1 MDRSLTVQAA
11 SAGDLWNFMA
21 FAASKGL
28 MPKATAMA
36 RRSAVKEVLAMTEGD
51 EWESIDV
58 IDMDVEAI
66 LDRFETIA
74 SRSHRF
80 KPQSLNTY
88 KSRFRSAIQD
98 FLAYRSNPG
107 GWRPQRRSRA
117 KGSGPSTSPAGP
129 RERKATQ
136 PSPVDASL
144 ASGSAWETYRFPIR
158 PGMMATLNLPTDLRA
173 AEVARLTLFLQ
184 TLPMEDMGIA
194 VEHLP
199 QEDVGNRG
207 AEAK

>member
-1 MDRSLTVQAA
+1 MDRSMTVQAT
-11 SAGDLWNFMA
+11 SAGDLCDFMD

-36 RRSAVKEVLAMTEGD
+36 RRSAVKEVLATTEGND
-51 EWESIDV
+51 WEPINV
-58 IDMDVEAI
+58 IDMDVAAI

-117 KGSGPSTSPAGP
+117 KGSGLSASPAGP
-129 RERKATQ
+129 RERKANQ
-136 PSPVDASL
+136 PSPVDASP

-158 PGMMATLNLPTDLRA
+158 PGMMATLDLPTDLRA
-173 AEVARLTLFLQ
+173 AEVSRLTLFLQ
-184 TLPMEDMGIA
+184 TLPMDDMGIK
-194 VEHLP
+194 VDNRS

-207 AEAK
+207 AE